1 LEQDV
6 TFNFALVTVALG
18 VYVPSHISIICML
31 YHCLIPSSEASWFA
45 PSPIALPTPFSLG
58 LSMLG
63 ASRPNIDAR
72 EEPVEA
78 ELEVEEAAVETRLLP
93 TIEVLSWGAGR
104 QQVKA

>member
-1 LEQDV
+1 
-6 TFNFALVTVALG
+6 
-18 VYVPSHISIICML
+18 
-31 YHCLIPSSEASWFA
+31 
-45 PSPIALPTPFSLG
+45 
-58 LSMLG
+58 MLG